1 MDMDTLLC
9 LTWRTSKDLLD
20 STGTLLNV
28 TWQPGW
34 EGSLGENGYVFMYGW
49 VPSCLP
55 ETITTLIISYTPI
68 QSKKLKNKS
77 LTIYPNLK
85 RKQVSCIF
93 IELPYFYEL
102 KKYLF
107 LLLFLLR
114 SRFVVQ
120 SLSRVHLFMTPW
132 NPAGQAPLSFTI
144 SWSLFRFMSIES
156 GMLPNHLIF
165 YQPTLLL
172 PSVFPTIRVFSSE
185 SVLRI
190 RWQKY

>member
-1 MDMDTLLC
+1 M
-9 LTWRTSKDLLD
+9 S
-20 STGTLLNV
+20 
-28 TWQPGW
+28 QPGW
-34 EGSLGENGYVFMYGW
+34 EGTLGEKGYMCRYGW

-55 ETITTLIISYTPI
+55 ENITTLIISYTPI
-68 QSKKLKNKS
+68 QSKKFKNKS

-85 RKQVSCIF
+85 RKPVSCIF

-107 LLLFLLR
+107 LFLLR

-132 NPAGQAPLSFTI
+132 SPAGQEPLSFTI

-156 GMLPNHLIF
+156 VMLQNHLIF
-165 YQPTLLL
+165 YQPALLL
-172 PSVFPTIRVFSSE
+172 PSVFPIIRVFSSE

-190 RWQKY
+190 RWPKY